1 MTVSEFTPRLR
12 NRIAMAI
19 QESGLAQYEVAEKMG
34 VRPQTVSRW
43 VRGHQIPD
51 VYELIQLADATGCK
65 WLLDLN
71 DLPTRRLDDL
81 LSDLLERELMRAG
94 I

>member
-19 QESGLAQYEVAEKMG
+19 QESGYSQKDIAAEMG
-34 VRPQTVSRW
+34 VSPSVVSRW